1 MGSKTGLEIDT
12 VERFSG
18 QYALISKRGKAQRRV
33 DYHTLQADESWE
45 MFVALAEDTDYQYKL
60 KK

>member
-1 MGSKTGLEIDT
+1 MGSKTGLDIDT

-18 QYALISKRGKAQRRV
+18 QYALISKRGKAQRKV
-33 DYHTLQADESWE
+33 DYHTRQADESWE

>member
-1 MGSKTGLEIDT
+1 MVSKTGLDIDT

-33 DYHTLQADESWE
+33 DYHTRQADGSWE
-45 MFVALAEDTDYQYKL
+45 MFDHLPKILTTSTN
-60 KK
+60 